1 MSEFLSAFPQIF
13 ANPGNAVLL
22 IAAGV
27 VVGIIFGC
35 IPGLTAG
42 IAIALCLPLTLR
54 MEIIPSFTL
63 LLSLYIG
70 GISGGLI
77 SAILIKIPGT
87 PASVATVFDGGPMA
101 DRGEGWKALSVAIVF
116 SFIGTLIGIAALCFL
131 TPVLGAFALS
141 LGMYEYFSVALF
153 SLTLVSALC
162 GKSLIKGLIG
172 CVIELLLACVGA
184 APIDGF
190 TRFTVGVHALDAGF
204 KEVPALVGLF
214 AISELLNNAK
224 HIDKTGTMAK
234 IDRHGFGMSASE
246 FCGQIPNAFRS
257 GIIGTFV
264 GILPGI
270 GGSVCNL
277 LAYGVAKKSSRY
289 PEKFGTGIIDGI
301 VASETSN
308 NACIGGTMVPLLTLG
323 IPGDAVTAIL
333 LGAFT
338 INGLTP
344 GPLFYQENLK
354 LIYVIFAIML
364 LASITTFIVQ
374 YFGIKGFTQLLR
386 VPKNILLPMVLV
398 LCIVGS
404 FGANNRIFDV
414 WTLLLW
420 GILGYVLDK
429 FEIPLTPIIMG
440 FILGPIC
447 EKYLRRGLMMS
458 RNQFSRF
465 FTRKV
470 SGAFLILTI
479 AMVAATF
486 ATQMIRLYKDSK
498 VRKEKP

>member
-1 MSEFLSAFPQIF
+1 MSEFLAAFPQIF
-13 ANPGNAVLL
+13 SSPMAFVLIL
-22 IAAGV
+22 LGC

-42 IAIALCLPLTLR
+42 IAIALFLPLTFK

-63 LLSLYIG
+63 LLALYIG

-101 DRGEGWKALSVAIVF
+101 DKGQAWKALSVAIVF
-116 SFIGTLIGIAALCFL
+116 SFIGTLIGVGILCFL
-131 TPVLGAFALS
+131 TPILGKFS
-141 LGMYEYFSVALF
+141 LMLGVFEYFSVAVF

-162 GKSLIKGLIG
+162 GSSLTKGLIACLIG
-172 CVIELLLACVGA
+172 LFLATIGA
-184 APIDGF
+184 APVDGF
-190 TRFTVGVHALDAGF
+190 TRFTFGNHALDAGF
-204 KEVPALVGLF
+204 NEVPALVGLF
-214 AISELLNNAK
+214 AISELLNSARPSEVGK
-224 HIDKTGTMAK
+224 GMARINRK
-234 IDRHGFGMSASE
+234 GFGMSARE
-246 FCGQIPNAFRS
+246 FFGQLPNAIRS
-257 GIIGTFV
+257 GLIGCFI

-277 LAYGVAKKSSRY
+277 LSYGVAKKSSKH

-301 VASETSN
+301 VASETAN

-344 GPLFYQENLK
+344 GPMFYSDNIK
-354 LIYVIFAIML
+354 LIYVIFALML
-364 LASITTFIVQ
+364 VCAIATFVIQ

-386 VPKNILLPMVLV
+386 VPKNLLLPMVMV
-398 LCIVGS
+398 LCIIGS

-414 WTLLLW
+414 WTLLAW
-420 GILGYVLDK
+420 GVLGFVLSK
-429 FEIPLTPIIMG
+429 FDIPLTPIIMG

-458 RNQFSRF
+458 RNDFSAF
-465 FTRKV
+465 FTRPI
-470 SGAFLILTI
+470 SGLFLWLSI
-479 AMVAATF
+479 AMVLITF
-486 ATQMIRLYKDSK
+486 ISQMVRLYKDSK
-498 VRKEKP
+498 VRKDL

>member
-1 MSEFLSAFPQIF
+1 MSAFLNAFPQIF
-13 ANPGNAVLL
+13 TSPMSIVLIVL
-22 IAAGV
+22 GCI
-27 VVGIIFGC
+27 VGIIFGC

-42 IAIALCLPLTLR
+42 IAIALFLPLTFR
-54 MEIIPSFTL
+54 MDIIPSFTL

-101 DRGEGWKALSVAIVF
+101 DRGEAWKALSVAIVF
-116 SFIGTLIGIAALCFL
+116 SFLGTLIGVGILCFL
-131 TPVLGAFALS
+131 TPILGKFS
-141 LGMYEYFSVALF
+141 LMLGVYEYFSVAVF

-162 GKSLIKGLIG
+162 GSSMTKGLIACLIG
-172 CVIELLLACVGA
+172 LLLACVGA
-184 APIDGF
+184 APVDGY
-190 TRFTVGVHALDAGF
+190 TRFTFGMHALDAGF
-204 KEVPALVGLF
+204 SEVPALVGLF
-214 AISELLNNAK
+214 AISELVNSTRRSEASR
-224 HIDKTGTMAK
+224 GMAK
-234 IDRHGFGMSASE
+234 INRKGFGMSARE
-246 FCGQIPNAFRS
+246 FFGQIPNAIRS
-257 GIIGTFV
+257 GLIGTFI

-289 PEKFGTGIIDGI
+289 PEKFGTGIIDGL
-301 VASETSN
+301 VASETAN

-344 GPLFYQENLK
+344 GPMFYQDNLK
-354 LIYVIFAIML
+354 LIYVIFALMFVAAI
-364 LASITTFIVQ
+364 ATFIIQ

-386 VPKNILLPMVLV
+386 VPKNLLLPMVLV
-398 LCIVGS
+398 LCIIGS

-414 WTLLLW
+414 WTLLFW
-420 GILGYVLDK
+420 GVLGYVLSK
-429 FEIPLTPIIMG
+429 FDIPLTPIIMG

-458 RNQFSRF
+458 RNNFGTF
-465 FTRKV
+465 FTRKI
-470 SGAFLILTI
+470 SGTFLVLSI
-479 AMVAATF
+479 AMVLITF
-486 ATQMIRLYKDSK
+486 ISQMVKVYRESKTRKDA
-498 VRKEKP
+498 

>member
-13 ANPGNAVLL
+13 SSPMAFVLIVL
-22 IAAGV
+22 GCA
-27 VVGIIFGC
+27 VGIIFGC

-42 IAIALCLPLTLR
+42 IAIALFLPLTFK

-63 LLSLYIG
+63 LLALYIG

-101 DRGEGWKALSVAIVF
+101 DKGQAWKALSVAIVF
-116 SFIGTLIGIAALCFL
+116 SFIGTLIGVGILCFL
-131 TPVLGAFALS
+131 TPILGKFS
-141 LGMYEYFSVALF
+141 LMLGVFEYFSVAVF

-162 GKSLIKGLIG
+162 GSSLTKGLIACLIG
-172 CVIELLLACVGA
+172 LFLATIGA
-184 APIDGF
+184 APVDGF
-190 TRFTVGVHALDAGF
+190 TRFTFGNHALDAGF
-204 KEVPALVGLF
+204 NEVPALVGLF
-214 AISELLNNAK
+214 AISELLISARPGEMGK
-224 HIDKTGTMAK
+224 GMARINRK
-234 IDRHGFGMSASE
+234 GFGMSARE
-246 FCGQIPNAFRS
+246 FFGQLPNALRS
-257 GIIGTFV
+257 GLIGCFI

-277 LAYGVAKKSSRY
+277 LAYGVAKKSSKH
-289 PEKFGTGIIDGI
+289 PEKFGSGVIDGI
-301 VASETSN
+301 VASETAN

-344 GPLFYQENLK
+344 GPMFYSENIK
-354 LIYVIFAIML
+354 LIYVIFALML
-364 LASITTFIVQ
+364 VCAVATFVIQ

-386 VPKNILLPMVLV
+386 VPKNLLLPMVMV

-414 WTLLLW
+414 WTLLAW
-420 GILGYVLDK
+420 GVLGFVLSK
-429 FEIPLTPIIMG
+429 FDIPLTPIIMG

-458 RNQFSRF
+458 RNDFSVF
-465 FTRKV
+465 FTRPI
-470 SGAFLILTI
+470 SGLFLWLSI
-479 AMVAATF
+479 AMALITF
-486 ATQMIRLYKDSK
+486 ITQMVRLYNDSK
-498 VRKEKP
+498 VRKDM

>member
-1 MSEFLSAFPQIF
+1 MSEFLAAFPQIF
-13 ANPGNAVLL
+13 SSPMAFVLIL
-22 IAAGV
+22 LGC

-42 IAIALCLPLTLR
+42 IAIALFLPLTFK

-63 LLSLYIG
+63 LLALYIG

-101 DRGEGWKALSVAIVF
+101 DKGQAWKALSVAIVF
-116 SFIGTLIGIAALCFL
+116 SFIGTLIGVGILCFL
-131 TPVLGAFALS
+131 TPILGKFS
-141 LGMYEYFSVALF
+141 LMLGVFEYFSVAVF

-162 GKSLIKGLIG
+162 GSSLTKGLIACLIG
-172 CVIELLLACVGA
+172 LFLATIGA
-184 APIDGF
+184 APVDGF
-190 TRFTVGVHALDAGF
+190 TRFTFGNHALDAGF
-204 KEVPALVGLF
+204 NEVPALVGLF
-214 AISELLNNAK
+214 AISELLNSARPSEVAK
-224 HIDKTGTMAK
+224 GMARINRK
-234 IDRHGFGMSASE
+234 GFGMSARE
-246 FCGQIPNAFRS
+246 FFGQLPNAIRS
-257 GIIGTFV
+257 GLIGCFI

-277 LAYGVAKKSSRY
+277 LSYGVAKKSSKH

-301 VASETSN
+301 VASETAN

-344 GPLFYQENLK
+344 GPMFYSDNIK
-354 LIYVIFAIML
+354 LIYVIFALML
-364 LASITTFIVQ
+364 VCAIATFVIQ

-386 VPKNILLPMVLV
+386 VPKNLLLPMVMV
-398 LCIVGS
+398 LCIIGS

-414 WTLLLW
+414 WTLLAW
-420 GILGYVLDK
+420 GVLGFVLSK
-429 FEIPLTPIIMG
+429 FDIPLTPIIMG

-458 RNQFSRF
+458 RNDFSAF
-465 FTRKV
+465 FTRPI
-470 SGAFLILTI
+470 SGLFLWLSI
-479 AMVAATF
+479 AMVLITF
-486 ATQMIRLYKDSK
+486 ISQMVRLYKDSK
-498 VRKEKP
+498 VRKDL